1 MIFVNV
7 KANAR
12 DLPAMAMPGSGVGP
26 GSRGAGGSM
35 LIWLSDFGTLS
46 DGIHVHF

>member
-1 MIFVNV
+1 MISVNL
-7 KANAR
+7 NSIAR

-46 DGIHVHF
+46 DGIHVYF